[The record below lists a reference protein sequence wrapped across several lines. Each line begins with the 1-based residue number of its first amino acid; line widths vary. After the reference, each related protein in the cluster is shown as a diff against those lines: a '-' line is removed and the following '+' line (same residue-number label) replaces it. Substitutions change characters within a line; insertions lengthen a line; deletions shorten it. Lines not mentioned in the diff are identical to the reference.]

1 MAQFDL
7 PLPEITVEDFER
19 SWTRFGL
26 VADAKEWNEDKR
38 LSVIPALLRGSLLDH
53 FLEVPAD
60 ERKTVSALKE
70 ALAERAGLTTDSLKA
85 AQKFMEVNQREKQR
99 VTEYARELKGLFQ
112 KAHKEESLASPVL
125 LQKFL
130 AGLQPQIRRQV
141 LLKGQPAEFTA
152 AVKTAVEVEYAFR
165 FEDGNATHRAEVCSI
180 EDRSNTAMEQLQ
192 QTVSEL
198 SKQVQMLQE
207 ELVKERAMR
216 QNPPQRRVFNGGK
229 DRRRCFACGKFGHIQ
244 RQCHLNS
251 HRPASMGAGSWQ
263 EQQ

>member
-26 VADAKEWNEDKR
+26 VANAKEWNEEKR

-53 FLEVPAD
+53 FLEVAA
-60 ERKTVSALKE
+60 EEKETVSGLKA

-141 LLKGQPAEFTA
+141 LLKGQPTDFTA

-165 FEDGNATHRAEVCSI
+165 FEDGSATHRGEVCSLQ
-180 EDRSNTAMEQLQ
+180 DRPNTAMEQLQ

-198 SKQVQMLQE
+198 TKQMQTLQE
-207 ELVKERAMR
+207 ELAKERSMR
-216 QNPPQRRVFNGGK
+216 RNSSQRRVGNSGN
-229 DRRRCFACGKFGHIQ
+229 DRRRCYACGKFGHIQ